1 MGSLESLRAEVKR
14 LREQVSQVR
23 ERQKLI
29 MEARQEKERIRKT
42 KRSLKQEKKRL
53 SRELHPTRAKFSD
66 LVGKHLRAGDTFK
79 TAAKKAKEEY
89 RKVKREVE
97 AGL

>member
-14 LREQVSQVR
+14 LKEQVSQVR

-29 MEARQEKERIRKT
+29 MEARQEKERIRKM
-42 KRSLKQEKKRL
+42 KHSLKQEKKRL
-53 SRELHPTRAKFSD
+53 SRELHPTRSKFSD
-66 LVGKHLRAGDTFK
+66 FVGKHLRAGDTFK
-79 TAAKKAKEEY
+79 IAVGKAKKEY
-89 RKVKREVE
+89 GKVKREVE